1 MKIAIM
7 QPTFMPWLGYFA
19 MIKEV
24 DKFVILDHVQFNRRS
39 WQQRNQILNN
49 KIAKWLSVPVYQ
61 KGNYEEKIK
70 NIKINYTQHFPQK
83 ILNQIYEAYKNTK
96 YFNFFYEYLE
106 NIFKK
111 EFIFLCDFNSYFI
124 KSISKE
130 LSYNTE
136 FIYSSDLDLIGS
148 KDKLIF
154 NICKKLN
161 ATVYLSPEGSKNYL
175 DQSNY
180 FIESNI
186 NLTYHTYKH
195 PKYNQISA
203 SFISHLSIIDL
214 IFNEGFSEAA
224 KII

>member
-1 MKIAIM
+1 M

-19 MIKEV
+19 MIREV

-49 KIAKWLSVPVYQ
+49 QIVKWLSVPVYQ

-70 NIKINYTQHFPQK
+70 NIKINYNQNFPQK
-83 ILNQIYEAYKNTK
+83 ILNQIYEGYKNAK
-96 YFNFFYEYLE
+96 YFSLFYEYLE

-111 EFIFLCDFNSYFI
+111 EFIFLCDLNSYFI
-124 KSISKE
+124 KSIAKE
-130 LSYNTE
+130 LSFTTE
-136 FIYSSDLDLIGS
+136 FINSSDLDLAGS

-161 ATVYLSPEGSKNYL
+161 ANFYLSPEGSKNYI
-175 DQSNY
+175 DNSNY
-180 FIESNI
+180 FTESKI
-186 NLTYHTYKH
+186 NLNYHTYKH
-195 PKYNQISA
+195 PKYKQISN
-203 SFISHLSIIDL
+203 SFVSHLSIIDL
-214 IFNEGFSEAA
+214 IFNEGFIEAK